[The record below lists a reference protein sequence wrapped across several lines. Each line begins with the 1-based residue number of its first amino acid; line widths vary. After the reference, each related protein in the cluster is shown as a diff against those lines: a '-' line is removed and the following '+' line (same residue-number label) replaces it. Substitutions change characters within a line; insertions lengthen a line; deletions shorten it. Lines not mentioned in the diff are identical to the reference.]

1 MSGGIV
7 SLAQPGVV
15 RTAAMERVLAPLA
28 SQLCRLVLLYEREE
42 KTGEE
47 ERTGEEDE
55 LFTLLEAAAQAV
67 ATATRNM
74 AVEASR

>member
-1 MSGGIV
+1 MSGGVV

-15 RTAAMERVLAPLA
+15 CTAAMERVLAPLA
-28 SQLCRLVLLYEREE
+28 SQLCRLVLLYERGEE

-47 ERTGEEDE
+47 KTGEEDE
-55 LFTLLEAAAQAV
+55 LFALLEGAAQAV

-74 AVEASR
+74 AAEASR